1 MHPGEEWRAFVFVEP
16 SLLTRLM
23 GRDRSATALDQVFVA
38 LEDCL
43 RTATKIRELTR
54 ENDL

>member
-1 MHPGEEWRAFVFVEP
+1 VHPGEEWRAFVFVEP

-23 GRDRSATALDQVFVA
+23 GRDQSAVALDQVFVA